1 MAGERSARSAS
12 ARSRAGTSSRK
23 STWRRQAETE
33 SRSSSGSF
41 IPSSQRRPRRPK
53 RSLGRRG
60 QRLRARADLVLRAAC
75 GRAAAAPGGRRAGP
89 APLSPRPGSTPPRGN
104 PTSSLA
110 RVRASRLSV
119 LALARRPIGACGCW
133 HHHASD
139 VRLDHPRDIRRAD
152 RRTRAPGPPHP
163 GSARTAQA
171 PAVSSRPSPPSA
183 TSPPSAIAPRSGR
196 GGCLPPVKRTCP
208 PLVGDRSKGAADEA
222 TRPPTCSQH
231 TRGGGH
237 EQRRPRSHR
246 FEISLPLPASRS
258 APVPGLDSPGAAGE
272 NFLAWTTA
280 RRSREALCEL
290 YRRWGSPTAAVLPPP
305 SRTVHREPV
314 REAQGA
320 LRLAPRVRDP
330 QRGQGGDRRLHR
342 SLRRPTPLGA
352 RLPDPRGGPKKLDG
366 AQEPTTIGGRLSRQ
380 RREGPGHGV
389 GAASATD
396 QHGNWRLGAPRLR
409 TFVQFSPFLRGLS
422 ALTPDL

>member
-104 PTSSLA
+104 PRRAAWPGCGRRVYRSWPWRGDQLEPAGVGTTTQATSGSIIRAIYVAPIVGLERLVLRTQA
-110 RVRASRLSV
+110 RRAQLKRLRSRLD
-119 LALARRPIGACGCW
+119 RP
-133 HHHASD
+133 
-139 VRLDHPRDIRRAD
+139 RRA
-152 RRTRAPGPPHP
+152 
-163 GSARTAQA
+163 
-171 PAVSSRPSPPSA
+171 
-183 TSPPSAIAPRSGR
+183 
-196 GGCLPPVKRTCP
+196 L
-208 PLVGDRSKGAADEA
+208 
-222 TRPPTCSQH
+222 
-231 TRGGGH
+231 
-237 EQRRPRSHR
+237 
-246 FEISLPLPASRS
+246 
-258 APVPGLDSPGAAGE
+258 
-272 NFLAWTTA
+272 
-280 RRSREALCEL
+280 
-290 YRRWGSPTAAVLPPP
+290 
-305 SRTVHREPV
+305 
-314 REAQGA
+314 
-320 LRLAPRVRDP
+320 
-330 QRGQGGDRRLHR
+330 
-342 SLRRPTPLGA
+342 
-352 RLPDPRGGPKKLDG
+352 
-366 AQEPTTIGGRLSRQ
+366 LSRQ

>member
-1 MAGERSARSAS
+1 MRARSS
-12 ARSRAGTSSRK
+12 RSRRSTSRPSALVSSSGLHTSSRK
-23 STWRRQAETE
+23 SEA
-33 SRSSSGSF
+33 
-41 IPSSQRRPRRPK
+41 
-53 RSLGRRG
+53 
-60 QRLRARADLVLRAAC
+60 
-75 GRAAAAPGGRRAGP
+75 
-89 APLSPRPGSTPPRGN
+89 
-104 PTSSLA
+104 SSLA

-222 TRPPTCSQH
+222 TRPDTCSQH

-246 FEISLPLPASRS
+246 FEISLPYLLLVQLLSRDSILPEQPERTFL
-258 APVPGLDSPGAAGE
+258 PGRRLGVR
-272 NFLAWTTA
+272 A
-280 RRSREALCEL
+280 RRSASSIGVGDR
-290 YRRWGSPTAAVLPPP
+290 PPP
-305 SRTVHREPV
+305 RCYRHRVARFIESRFAKLKERCVWRHAFETLNEDREV
-314 REAQGA
+314 IAA
-320 LRLAPRVRDP
+320 YI
-330 QRGQGGDRRLHR
+330 DRYDDQPH
-342 SLRRPTPLGA
+342 S
-352 RLPDPRGGPKKLDG
+352 
-366 AQEPTTIGGRLSRQ
+366 
-380 RREGPGHGV
+380 GPGYRTPEEV
-389 GAASATD
+389 QRT
-396 QHGNWRLGAPRLR
+396 WTVPR
-409 TFVQFSPFLRGLS
+409 SPLQ
-422 ALTPDL
+422 